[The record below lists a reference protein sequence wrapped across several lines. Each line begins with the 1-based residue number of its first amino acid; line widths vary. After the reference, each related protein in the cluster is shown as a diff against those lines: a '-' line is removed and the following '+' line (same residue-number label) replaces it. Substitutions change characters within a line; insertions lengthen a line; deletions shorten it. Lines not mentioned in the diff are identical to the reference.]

1 MYLKHY
7 MLEKKDIEEILKKGK
22 FDEKEYTGKLLCVGW
37 ITEDVLDRYLDSN
50 NIELEQEE
58 IIAIQEDIKEQIC
71 IKCGNLTNRF
81 FERYLS
87 FYGTI
92 SSYMVCSFCTDTE
105 YGFREIPK
113 FSKLYM
119 KAVKYR
125 GKKYKKFLKEYKKF
139 LKEHKKM
146 LKI

>member
-58 IIAIQEDIKEQIC
+58 IIAIQEDIRDFDVCDYTEGNITEDLDEQIEEYME
-71 IKCGNLTNRF
+71 K
-81 FERYLS
+81 YLK
-87 FYGTI
+87 
-92 SSYMVCSFCTDTE
+92 D
-105 YGFREIPK
+105 R
-113 FSKLYM
+113 
-119 KAVKYR
+119 
-125 GKKYKKFLKEYKKF
+125 KYKNLKGA
-139 LKEHKKM
+139 KE
-146 LKI
+146 